1 MNRRTICVVT
11 DSAPDDVERPDVGDD
26 PWLTLAEIAA
36 ELRVNPA
43 TVRLWVSRGKLKAKR
58 AGQRK
63 LIVQRSELDRMLE
76 ASSHRYDNV
85 PRYTESVGGVRLPS
99 PRRPVRVRSWSA
111 YSVAKAK
118 VAPEVMH
125 AAVKDLQAAAA
136 VWDAALDASENAPPD
151 PGFVDRLRG
160 IADAAERQCDALDR
174 AQLIPGFTWKP
185 VPDAEDMILSNE
197 LRPGANRPGPRH
209 LWDFFD
215 RTVDRLALAMEGNYA
230 GLVSD
235 EYKELS
241 SVLGQIIDALD
252 PSDANTPES
261 GPVDN
266 GDPGADKGVG

>member
-1 MNRRTICVVT
+1 MT
-11 DSAPDDVERPDVGDD
+11 DSTSDNVDTPGVDDD
-26 PWLTLAEIAA
+26 PWLTVAEIAA

-43 TVRLWVSRGKLKAKR
+43 TVRLWVARGKLKAKR

-76 ASSHRYDNV
+76 ASSHRYDDV
-85 PRYTESVGGVRLPS
+85 PRRTESVGDSRLAL

-125 AAVKDLQAAAA
+125 SAVRELQAAGA

-151 PGFVDRLRG
+151 PGFVSRLRG
-160 IADAAERQCDALDR
+160 IADAAERQRDALSR
-174 AQLIPGFTWKP
+174 AQMIPGFTWKP

-197 LRPGANRPGPRH
+197 LRPGANRPGPGH
-209 LWDFFD
+209 LWDVFD

-235 EYKELS
+235 EYRELS
-241 SVLGQIIDALD
+241 SVLGQIMDALD
-252 PSDANTPES
+252 PRDANAPES
-261 GPVDN
+261 GLVDTD
-266 GDPGADKGVG
+266 DPRAEQSAG

>member
-1 MNRRTICVVT
+1 VT
-11 DSAPDDVERPDVGDD
+11 DPEPQRTDD

-76 ASSHRYDNV
+76 ASSHRYDDV
-85 PRYTESVGGVRLPS
+85 PRYSESVDGVRFPS

-118 VAPEVMH
+118 VPPEVMH
-125 AAVKDLQAAAA
+125 AAVKELQEAGA
-136 VWDAALDASENAPPD
+136 VWDAALDASGNAPPD
-151 PGFVDRLRG
+151 PGFVDRLRA
-160 IADAAERQCDALDR
+160 IAEAAERQRDALGR
-174 AQLIPGFTWKP
+174 AGKIPGFTWKP

-197 LRPGANRPGPRH
+197 LRPGANRPGPDL

-230 GLVSD
+230 GLVYE
-235 EYKELS
+235 EYRELS
-241 SVLGQIIDALD
+241 SVLHQIIDALE
-252 PSDANTPES
+252 PSGANAPES
-261 GPVDN
+261 DPVDN
-266 GDPGADKGVG
+266 VDPGTDQSVG